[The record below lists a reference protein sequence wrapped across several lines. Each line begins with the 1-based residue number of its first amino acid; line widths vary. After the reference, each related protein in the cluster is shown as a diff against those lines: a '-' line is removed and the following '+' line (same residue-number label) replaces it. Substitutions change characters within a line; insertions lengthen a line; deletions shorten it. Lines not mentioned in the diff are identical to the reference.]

1 MTDSPRDALTLS
13 EKAKSIVERWREVE
27 YAGVK
32 VSYKQRLDGGGSTF
46 GQDYIKWLTAL
57 GMPRQRRVFEWC
69 SGPAFIGF
77 SMLAHGLC
85 DTLFLADINP
95 WAVEACRRTLQ
106 RNGLAGRV
114 TVIHS
119 DNLDQVPPNE
129 RFDLVVGNPP
139 HFIDRLEGNLRAF
152 DKDWALH
159 KRFYRDIGRFLTP
172 ATGVCLI
179 QENAE
184 GSKTSDFKQMISDGG
199 LDLIHDGFGQT
210 PVGCNP
216 RFYYVGSVP
225 RGATPPAWLPRQP
238 A

>member
-1 MTDSPRDALTLS
+1 MTDSPRDALSLS
-13 EKAKSIVERWREVE
+13 EKAKSIVERWREVD

-46 GQDYIKWLTAL
+46 GQDYVSWLKAL

-95 WAVEACRRTLQ
+95 WAVEACRRTVK
-106 RNGLAGRV
+106 RNNLGDRV
-114 TVIHS
+114 TVCHS
-119 DNLDQVPPNE
+119 DNLAQVSADE

-139 HFIDRLEGNLRAF
+139 HFIGRLEGNLRAF
-152 DKDWALH
+152 DKDWEIH
-159 KRFYRDIGRFLTP
+159 RQFYATIGRFLAP
-172 ATGVCLI
+172 TGLCLI
-179 QENAE
+179 QENAL
-184 GSKTSDFKQMISDGG
+184 GSKTADFRQMITDGG
-199 LDLIHDGFGQT
+199 LDLVHDGFGH
-210 PVGCNP
+210 PPPGCHP
-216 RFYYVGSVP
+216 RFYYVGSVL
-225 RGATPPAWLPRQP
+225 RGAASPAWLPRTP

>member
-1 MTDSPRDALTLS
+1 MSTRPRDALTLT

-46 GQDYIKWLTAL
+46 GQDYITWLKAL
-57 GMPRQRRVFEWC
+57 EMPRQGRVFEWC

-95 WAVEACRRTLQ
+95 WAVEACRRTVE
-106 RNGLAGRV
+106 RNGLGGRV
-114 TVIHS
+114 TVVHS
-119 DNLDQVPPNE
+119 DNLEQVPPSE

-152 DKDWALH
+152 DEGWEIH
-159 KRFYRDIGRFLTP
+159 RRFYASIGRFLNP
-172 ATGVCLI
+172 AGVCLI
-179 QENAE
+179 QENAQ
-184 GSKTSDFKQMISDGG
+184 GSKTDDFRRMIADGG
-199 LDLIHDGFGQT
+199 LDLVHDGFGH
-210 PVGCNP
+210 PPPGCHP
-216 RFYYVGSVP
+216 RFYYVGSV
-225 RGATPPAWLPRQP
+225 RSGATAPAWLPKR
-238 A
+238 